1 MPSTFKCRKCQLILN
16 TWDMDMRQR
25 VATCKTCAPEYP
37 EERLIGPWLTAA
49 GIPVNISTR
58 AE

>member
-16 TWDMDMRQR
+16 TWDMDMRQKT
-25 VATCKTCAPEYP
+25 ATCKSCAPEYP
-37 EERLIGPWLTAA
+37 DERITGPWLTAS
-49 GIPVNISTR
+49 GLPVARSER